1 MSSTEI
7 VLVHGA
13 GGTPTTWSLVLP
25 ILEQRGHRVTAVTNP
40 MTSLA
45 DDVAT
50 TTAWIDEHTTDDVL
64 LVGHSYGGAVIG
76 GAGLHPRVRGLVY
89 VAAWGPDEGESI
101 QDILARY
108 PVAPVNKHMVRGPN
122 GEWQSSRSPEYYE
135 EIAWD
140 LPAERRAVWSG
151 EGRPSANAIFEQKS
165 GPQAW
170 KDKPR
175 WYLVAAQDKTLRV
188 DTQRD
193 MAARMDAVTSD
204 VDGSH
209 FVPQVSP
216 QRVADL
222 IDEALG

>member
-1 MSSTEI
+1 MEI

-13 GGTPTTWSLVLP
+13 GGTPTTWSLVIPMVDAL
-25 ILEQRGHRVTAVTNP
+25 GHAVTAVTNP

-50 TTAWIDEHTTDDVL
+50 TLLWIDEKTSGDVL
-64 LVGHSYGGAVIG
+64 LVGHSYGGAVIT
-76 GAGLHPRVRGLVY
+76 GAGHHPRVKGLVY
-89 VAAWGPDEGESI
+89 VAAWAPDQDESI
-101 QDILARY
+101 QDILQNY
-108 PVAPVNKHMVRGPN
+108 PPAEVSKHMLRGPD
-122 GEWQSSRSPEYYE
+122 GEWFSDHTDAYWD

-140 LPAERRAVWSG
+140 LPAERRQVWDG
-151 EGRPSANAIFEQKS
+151 ESRKSSNQIFEQKS
-165 GPQAW
+165 QAPAW
-170 KDKPR
+170 RVRPT

-193 MAARMDAVTSD
+193 MAARMSGKTYD

-216 QRVADL
+216 GRVTDL
-222 IDEALG
+222 ISEAVEELS

>member
-1 MSSTEI
+1 MEI

-13 GGTPTTWSLVLP
+13 GGTPITWSRVSP
-25 ILEQRGHRVTAVTNP
+25 MVDAAGHVVSAVTNP

-50 TTAWIDEHTTDDVL
+50 TRAWIDEHTSGDVL

-76 GAGLHPRVRGLVY
+76 GAGTHPRVKGLVY
-89 VAAWGPDEGESI
+89 IAAWAPDTDESI
-101 QDILARY
+101 QDILSRY
-108 PVAPVNKHMVRGPN
+108 PPAPVSKHMLRGPD
-122 GEWQSSRSPEYYE
+122 GEWMSADTPEYWAEINPDVSPEMRVL
-135 EIAWD
+135 WKSD
-140 LPAERRAVWSG
+140 S
-151 EGRPSANAIFEQKS
+151 RPSSNAIFEQKAAAA
-165 GPQAW
+165 AW
-170 KDKPR
+170 RSKPT

-193 MAARMDAVTSD
+193 MAARMTGKTYD

-209 FVPQVSP
+209 SVPQVSP

-222 IDEALG
+222 IDEAVKALQ